1 MDEQTNLVPEWMEGK
16 KINESLFCREYLQEH
31 PMIAISGT
39 FFTVDGRVTD
49 EAKLMRNILEK
60 IEPYVTS
67 GLSRKVQNLLEAL
80 RLMCYSDPL
89 PVETDRIHVANGTLF
104 LDGTGRKRCS
114 A

>member
-67 GLSRKVQNLLEAL
+67 GFPERCRIFWRFCGSCATQSLCLWKQTVCKQEIIAKISFFLGLLT
-80 RLMCYSDPL
+80 P
-89 PVETDRIHVANGTLF
+89 N
-104 LDGTGRKRCS
+104 
-114 A
+114 

>member
-49 EAKLMRNILEK
+49 EAKLSFSITFD
-60 IEPYVTS
+60 V
-67 GLSRKVQNLLEAL
+67 KVIDVSPTCEARSVQAITMSWL
-80 RLMCYSDPL
+80 QSSL
-89 PVETDRIHVANGTLF
+89 
-104 LDGTGRKRCS
+104 
-114 A
+114 